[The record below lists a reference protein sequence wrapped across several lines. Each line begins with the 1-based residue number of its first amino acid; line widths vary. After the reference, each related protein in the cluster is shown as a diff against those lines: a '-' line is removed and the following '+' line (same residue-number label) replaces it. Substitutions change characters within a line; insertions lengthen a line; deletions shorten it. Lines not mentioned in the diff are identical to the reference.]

1 MNRLSRD
8 VGAVSSA
15 IGTPSC
21 DHADIVIV
29 GNGIAGLTAAI
40 EARRLAPEK
49 HIAIITEQT
58 HPTDLGG
65 LSLLTVGN
73 PLSEIEGDEC
83 LTESSKGHY
92 RRISV
97 RDDQLVGYLS
107 LGPTQSDS
115 LAIKRI
121 IDEGRSIRDIKQ
133 ALLKGNFD
141 ARQYF
146 SQGQQRSHT
155 VPAMII
161 TGKLAV
167 PSSLILSSPRTDALY
182 DTDPLLPPL
191 IAEGKNNERESKD
204 SEVSLQ
210 NGFGSLPTPIQE
222 ARTLE
227 QREPVKRSTP
237 VISSFKS
244 LMNKQF
250 DLVKWVV
257 PEVLPQGLIAL
268 VDKQRIGKSWLD
280 LALGLAVARGD
291 LVFGRIKVQQG
302 HVLYLALEDDER
314 RLQERLGKLLV
325 PAAIPPDGFEFATAW
340 PRMDTDG
347 LAAVEAWLVSHPQAR
362 LVIIDPWLK
371 VKPGAEHKDGATT
384 SAADHEALIGLK
396 QLAHTYKV
404 CILVQFHTRKAAA
417 TNALDGLHIVTNLAA
432 YVDGILS
439 LKRAPGEEYATLSGS
454 GRAYVQDVHLALAF
468 NGRDW
473 EIIGNAAPCLLSQT
487 HRAIIDVLNARGKP
501 MKPKEIAQ
509 ALGKADGTIRKLL
522 YEMKGSGV
530 VRATE
535 QGYLAL
541 LPEQLELTARENSS
555 HDGNCSSKSND
566 GNSLEPIIMQQ
577 FSTVTSTGP
586 LAQELS
592 LELC

>member
-222 ARTLE
+222 ARTHE